1 LPPVQQGRE
10 FHSLD
15 TAGDSESE
23 KQPVEMGFHS
33 APRHLELSGNLGVIT
48 TLQKQFDDLLFA
60 RTQPNSL
67 LHHPIPLF
75 IYFLH
80 YTRRFVGAQLK
91 LSNSHSTR
99 TATLRRILS
108 LTVEQ

>member
-75 IYFLH
+75 IYF
-80 YTRRFVGAQLK
+80 F
-91 LSNSHSTR
+91 
-99 TATLRRILS
+99 
-108 LTVEQ
+108 

>member
-33 APRHLELSGNLGVIT
+33 SPRHLELSGNLGVIT
-48 TLQKQFDDLLFA
+48 TLQKQFYDLLFA

-75 IYFLH
+75 I
-80 YTRRFVGAQLK
+80 
-91 LSNSHSTR
+91 
-99 TATLRRILS
+99 
-108 LTVEQ
+108 